1 MVFEVRASHAVTS
14 TGVRA
19 CEVHPDVFVDET
31 GRVFWTGGGAARIW
45 PDVPV
50 DITSI
55 ESGEENDIFVVEDE
69 VVEVAVDWVEM
80 LRGDRQAEE
89 RIAQRRRCRW
99 SLPTGSVTDALLD
112 VEGRLRSWDKRT
124 VEFEV
129 RASHISVRVVN
140 WCVRSTL
147 TYSSVSGVA
156 RYRGMPAW
164 LCSNPVTPSQR
175 CLPVLRSG
183 AGSGVC
189 SRLRAGCRRW
199 QTSGTVSGSSST
211 VPRSAFRHRPSVR
224 WGRQLQ
230 GVGDWRA
237 DRGSGRTPG
246 AFAAGT
252 D

>member
-1 MVFEVRASHAVTS
+1 MVFEVRATHAVTS

-99 SLPTGSVTDALLD
+99 SLPT
-112 VEGRLRSWDKRT
+112 
-124 VEFEV
+124 
-129 RASHISVRVVN
+129 
-140 WCVRSTL
+140 
-147 TYSSVSGVA
+147 VA
-156 RYRGMPAW
+156 G
-164 LCSNPVTPSQR
+164 
-175 CLPVLRSG
+175 
-183 AGSGVC
+183 
-189 SRLRAGCRRW
+189 
-199 QTSGTVSGSSST
+199 
-211 VPRSAFRHRPSVR
+211 PR
-224 WGRQLQ
+224 
-230 GVGDWRA
+230 
-237 DRGSGRTPG
+237 
-246 AFAAGT
+246 
-252 D
+252 